1 MRNGFVGLWIVLAAW
16 IIAAPAYAQQ
26 IRQPPAKSAAPAPR
40 RDISGVWSG
49 GAFMQL
55 ESFAE
60 MTPWAQKYFDGVKP
74 LFGPRAVPV
83 AESTDPLVMC
93 DPLGFPRNV
102 LYELRNVE
110 FAQLKNKV
118 LQLFQYQRIWRE
130 IWTDGRKLPTT
141 VGGKTADAPDPRY
154 YGYSIGEWI
163 DDFTFV
169 VHSTGF
175 HEAPWGDE
183 YGHPRSV
190 SAKIEERYHRID
202 HDTLELTVTIDDPTA
217 YAKPFVAMKQP
228 LHWNPKQEF
237 EEQLCVPSEA
247 ADYLSTFKPVADK

>member
-1 MRNGFVGLWIVLAAW
+1 MKNRFVGLWIALAVF
-16 IIAAPAYAQQ
+16 IAVPAFAQAPA
-26 IRQPPAKSAAPAPR
+26 KTAAPAPR
-40 RDISGVWSG
+40 RDLSGVWSG
-49 GAFMQL
+49 GALMQL

-60 MTPWAQKYFDGVKP
+60 MTTWGQKYFDGVKP

-83 AESTDPLVMC
+83 ADSTDPLVTC

-110 FAQLKNKV
+110 FGQLKNKV
-118 LQLFQYQRIWRE
+118 VQLFQYQRVWRE

-141 VGGKTADAPDPRY
+141 VGGDRSGAADAPDPRY
-154 YGYSIGEWI
+154 YGYAVGEWI
-163 DDFTFV
+163 DDYTFV

-175 HEAPWGDE
+175 HEAAWGDE

-190 SAKIEERYHRID
+190 NAKVEERYHRID
-202 HDTLELTVTIDDPTA
+202 HDTLELTVTIDDPKA
-217 YAKPFVAMKQP
+217 YTKPFVAMKQQ

-247 ADYLSTFKPVADK
+247 ADYLSTFKPVADQ